1 MGIVHANNR
10 EPRGLDPVPILSQ
23 EGLNHL
29 EARPTVA
36 HDEVF
41 GDITEDG
48 PNYRDVGWLGTSAL
62 MMKTQIGLGILSIPS
77 AFHTLGLIP
86 GLICLLVIGGVTTWS
101 DYIIGT
107 FKLNH
112 REVYG
117 IDDAGG
123 ILFGRFGQEFL
134 GISFALFTIFASA
147 SGILGIS
154 ISFNALSMHGTCTAT
169 FVAVAAM
176 IVFLCASIRTL
187 GRISWLA
194 WVGVISLMAGV
205 YVVTIAVSIQDRPS
219 TAPKMNLEDEW
230 KSDYKLYNKPSFT
243 EAMSALSTMVFA
255 YAGTP
260 LFFPIAAEM
269 RDPRHYT
276 KAMLLCQSVATATYI
291 IVGVIIYYYCGSY
304 VASPALGSAG
314 KTIKQVAYGL
324 ALPGLIVGATINAHV
339 MSLTWRIS
347 VNGEA
352 DSPEDYLSTSLGVIF
367 PDDITNQHGDAEH
380 NLSYA
385 SPHLPKPLVIDLA
398 DPVKEDDR
406 KLFSHYLWNAS
417 LLLAEFI
424 EADSL
429 SIPLEKPREAQDI
442 ISFSVKGLET
452 LELGAGTALPS
463 IMGGLLGA
471 KRVVVT
477 DYPAE
482 PVLKTLST
490 NVARNIQPSL
500 SPAGAETTPFSEVS
514 VQGHSW
520 GELEDPFSAS
530 AAHSFDRVI
539 AADCLWMPWQHENL
553 HRSIAHFLKQT
564 PEARCWVVAGFHTGR
579 TKMSGFYDAAALQKV
594 GLEVER
600 IWERDCNGEERVWDI
615 EREDDI
621 TVRKR
626 WLVVA
631 SLKWIS
637 IS

>member
-10 EPRGLDPVPILSQ
+10 EPGTFDPAPILSQ
-23 EGLNHL
+23 EGLDQDN
-29 EARPTVA
+29 ARPTVA

-77 AFHTLGLIP
+77 AFHTLGLVP
-86 GLICLLVIGGVTTWS
+86 GLICLLVIGGITTWS

-134 GISFALFTIFASA
+134 GISFSL
-147 SGILGIS
+147 L
-154 ISFNALSMHGTCTAT
+154 
-169 FVAVAAM
+169 AAI

-194 WVGVISLMAGV
+194 WVGVISLLAGV

-219 TAPKMNLEDEW
+219 AAPKINLQHEW
-230 KSDYKLYNKPSFT
+230 KSDYQLYGKPSFT

-339 MSLTWRIS
+339 TGKYVFVRVLRGSRHLTANTLTHWATWLGLTFSAALLAYIIASAIPVFGSLVSLVGALLGTLQTFQPYGCFWLYDNWSAGKQEKSLNWVLMVVWSSFVILSGTFLMVAGTYGS
-347 VNGEA
+347 VI
-352 DSPEDYLSTSLGVIF
+352 GVI
-367 PDDITNQHGDAEH
+367 D
-380 NLSYA
+380 SY
-385 SPHLPKPLVIDLA
+385 K
-398 DPVKEDDR
+398 
-406 KLFSHYLWNAS
+406 
-417 LLLAEFI
+417 
-424 EADSL
+424 
-429 SIPLEKPREAQDI
+429 
-442 ISFSVKGLET
+442 
-452 LELGAGTALPS
+452 
-463 IMGGLLGA
+463 M
-471 KRVVVT
+471 
-477 DYPAE
+477 
-482 PVLKTLST
+482 
-490 NVARNIQPSL
+490 
-500 SPAGAETTPFSEVS
+500 SE
-514 VQGHSW
+514 G
-520 GELEDPFSAS
+520 S
-530 AAHSFDRVI
+530 AAFSC
-539 AADCLWMPWQHENL
+539 ADN
-553 HRSIAHFLKQT
+553 SNS
-564 PEARCWVVAGFHTGR
+564 V
-579 TKMSGFYDAAALQKV
+579 
-594 GLEVER
+594 
-600 IWERDCNGEERVWDI
+600 
-615 EREDDI
+615 
-621 TVRKR
+621 
-626 WLVVA
+626 
-631 SLKWIS
+631 
-637 IS
+637 

>member
-10 EPRGLDPVPILSQ
+10 EPGTFDPAPILSQ
-23 EGLNHL
+23 EGLNQDN
-29 EARPTVA
+29 ARPTVA

-77 AFHTLGLIP
+77 AFHTLGLVP
-86 GLICLLVIGGVTTWS
+86 GLICLLVIGGITTWS

-134 GISFALFTIFASA
+134 GISFSLFTIFASA

-154 ISFNALSMHGTCTAT
+154 ISFNALSTHGTCTAT
-169 FVAVAAM
+169 FVAVAAI

-194 WVGVISLMAGV
+194 WVGVISLLAGV

-219 TAPKMNLEDEW
+219 AAPETNLQHEW
-230 KSDYKLYNKPSFT
+230 KSDYQLYGKPSFT

-339 MSLTWRIS
+339 TGKYVFVRVLRGSRHLTANTLTHW
-347 VNGEA
+347 A
-352 DSPEDYLSTSLGVIF
+352 TWLGL
-367 PDDITNQHGDAEH
+367 T
-380 NLSYA
+380 
-385 SPHLPKPLVIDLA
+385 
-398 DPVKEDDR
+398 
-406 KLFSHYLWNAS
+406 FSAA
-417 LLLAEFI
+417 LLAYIIASAIPVFG
-424 EADSL
+424 SL
-429 SIPLEKPREAQDI
+429 VSL
-442 ISFSVKGLET
+442 V
-452 LELGAGTALPS
+452 GA
-463 IMGGLLGA
+463 LLG
-471 KRVVVT
+471 
-477 DYPAE
+477 
-482 PVLKTLST
+482 TLQT
-490 NVARNIQPSL
+490 FQPYGCFWLYDNWS
-500 SPAGAETTPFSEVS
+500 AG
-514 VQGHSW
+514 
-520 GELEDPFSAS
+520 
-530 AAHSFDRVI
+530 
-539 AADCLWMPWQHENL
+539 
-553 HRSIAHFLKQT
+553 KQ
-564 PEARCWVVAGFHTGR
+564 E
-579 TKMSGFYDAAALQKV
+579 K
-594 GLEVER
+594 
-600 IWERDCNGEERVWDI
+600 
-615 EREDDI
+615 
-621 TVRKR
+621 
-626 WLVVA
+626 
-631 SLKWIS
+631 SLKWVLMVVWSSFVILS
-637 IS
+637 GTFLMVAGTYGSVIGVIDSYKVSEGSAAFSCADNSNSV

>member
-10 EPRGLDPVPILSQ
+10 EPGTFDPAPILSQ
-23 EGLNHL
+23 EGLNQDN
-29 EARPTVA
+29 ARPTVA

-77 AFHTLGLIP
+77 AFHTLGLVP
-86 GLICLLVIGGVTTWS
+86 GLICLLVIGGITTWS

-134 GISFALFTIFASA
+134 GISFSLFTIFASA

-154 ISFNALSMHGTCTAT
+154 ISFNALSTHGTCTAT
-169 FVAVAAM
+169 FVAVAAI

-194 WVGVISLMAGV
+194 WVGVISLLAGV

-219 TAPKMNLEDEW
+219 AAPKINLQHEW
-230 KSDYKLYNKPSFT
+230 KSDYQLYEKPSFT

-260 LFFPIAAEM
+260 LFFPITAEM

-339 MSLTWRIS
+339 TGKYVFVRVLRGSRHLTANTLTHWATWLSLT
-347 VNGEA
+347 
-352 DSPEDYLSTSLGVIF
+352 
-367 PDDITNQHGDAEH
+367 
-380 NLSYA
+380 
-385 SPHLPKPLVIDLA
+385 
-398 DPVKEDDR
+398 
-406 KLFSHYLWNAS
+406 FSAA
-417 LLLAEFI
+417 LLAYIIASAIPVFG
-424 EADSL
+424 SL
-429 SIPLEKPREAQDI
+429 VSL
-442 ISFSVKGLET
+442 V
-452 LELGAGTALPS
+452 GA
-463 IMGGLLGA
+463 LLG
-471 KRVVVT
+471 
-477 DYPAE
+477 
-482 PVLKTLST
+482 TLQT
-490 NVARNIQPSL
+490 FQPYGCFWLYDNWS
-500 SPAGAETTPFSEVS
+500 AG
-514 VQGHSW
+514 
-520 GELEDPFSAS
+520 
-530 AAHSFDRVI
+530 
-539 AADCLWMPWQHENL
+539 
-553 HRSIAHFLKQT
+553 KQ
-564 PEARCWVVAGFHTGR
+564 E
-579 TKMSGFYDAAALQKV
+579 K
-594 GLEVER
+594 
-600 IWERDCNGEERVWDI
+600 
-615 EREDDI
+615 
-621 TVRKR
+621 
-626 WLVVA
+626 
-631 SLKWIS
+631 SLKWVLMVVWSSFVILS
-637 IS
+637 GTFLMVAGTYGSVIGVIDSYKVSEGSAAFSCADNSNSV